1 MNLREKIYT
10 IPINDA
16 FDSDS
21 ECPFCTFM
29 KKEENNRID
38 YVLGDSM
45 MQPEERLVF
54 NRTGFCNRHTRM
66 MYGRT
71 NKLSHALILETRL
84 DYLIDAVEKI
94 KIPEGSKK
102 GFFGI
107 KGGSSDSAFEKEFS
121 DVKKTSESC
130 IVCDRLND
138 IAEKFTD
145 NLLYLY
151 ETDSEFREKFKKSKG
166 FCVQHF
172 CALAEFASKK
182 GGNGIAREFLKTL
195 TETEKKN
202 LKRIR
207 DDISWFAKK
216 FDYRYK
222 DEDWK
227 NSRDALIRASEKTSM
242 FLDTEKDG

>member
-1 MNLREKIYT
+1 MREKIYT

-84 DYLIDAVEKI
+84 DYLINAVEKI

-107 KGGSSDSAFEKEFS
+107 KGGSSDSVFEN
-121 DVKKTSESC
+121 
-130 IVCDRLND
+130 ND

-182 GGNGIAREFLKTL
+182 GGNGIARDFLKTL

-227 NSRDALIRASEKTSM
+227 NSRDALIRASEKTAM